1 MCEYCRSFPHLPGC
15 PNEPEVD
22 HTRRCAICRE
32 RFDEAKLIA
41 GVCEEC
47 LDKSFT
53 VQKMLEFIEEDPCE
67 FIEWYFGMQV
77 RHAAYKDEVV
87 EALMRVFFGHYRRE
101 RNLALDDLRDY
112 CSYDTAVW
120 LDFLGVET

>member
-1 MCEYCRSFPHLPGC
+1 MCEFCHSAPHLPGC

-22 HTRRCAICRE
+22 YTRRCAICGDWLD
-32 RFDEAKLIA
+32 DEDLTS
-41 GVCEEC
+41 GVCQNC
-47 LDKSFT
+47 LGKSFT
-53 VQKMLEFIEEDPCE
+53 IQKMLEFIEEDPCE
-67 FIEWYFGMQV
+67 FVEWYFGMQV

-87 EALMRVFFGHYRRE
+87 EALMKVFFGHYRRE

-112 CSYDTAVW
+112 CSDDTAVW

>member
-15 PNEPEVD
+15 PNEPEQD
-22 HTRRCAICRE
+22 YTKRCAICGDWLD
-32 RFDEAKLIA
+32 DEDLTR
-41 GVCEEC
+41 GVCEDC

-53 VQKMLEFIEEDPCE
+53 VQKMLEFIEEGPCE
-67 FIEWYFGMQV
+67 FIEWYFDVQI

-101 RNLALDDLRDY
+101 RNLALDDLREY

-120 LDFLGVET
+120 LEFLGVET